1 MKYSDKKGFTLIEIL
16 IASVIFAMI
25 MIMATGV
32 FSLTSS
38 YNSKIH
44 ETRAVLDDARSTAS
58 SISDDV
64 RLANGETKVKIG
76 TTAPTIVK
84 DLFLIS
90 TKPDTGIPQSFGPEI
105 VTDSPYGSNAYYGLG
120 IVQRSK
126 NKIIL
131 YRPRFTNS
139 NYQFYREEVIL
150 TDAAWDAGIV
160 INGSPDPNYKL
171 NSDGISME
179 VRLEGYTK
187 IQDRT
192 QQPYI
197 KFKILAATEY
207 FDTSP
212 VTYRSKIEI
221 QSTVES
227 RDYN

>member
-1 MKYSDKKGFTLIEIL
+1 MKNSDKKGFTLIEIL

-64 RLANGETKVKIG
+64 RLSNGETKVKIG
-76 TTAPTIVK
+76 TTALKVK

-90 TKPDTGIPQSFGPEI
+90 INPNNGNQSFAPEI
-105 VTDSPYGSNAYYGLG
+105 VTDSPYGSNPYYGLG

-131 YRPRFTNS
+131 YRPRFTNP
-139 NYQFYREEVIL
+139 NYQFYREEFIL

-187 IQDRT
+187 IQDRA